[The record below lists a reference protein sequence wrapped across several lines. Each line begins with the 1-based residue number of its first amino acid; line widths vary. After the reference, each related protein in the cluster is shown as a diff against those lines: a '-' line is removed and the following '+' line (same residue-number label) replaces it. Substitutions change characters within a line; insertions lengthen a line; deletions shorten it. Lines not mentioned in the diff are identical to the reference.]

1 MKDIDDLTHEKH
13 LPSLQNTQGTV
24 KLLNEK
30 NTGTLLSAYVRRYM
44 EVVEDA
50 EGSVVNYIYVEIV
63 EKVCYVTLCYEE
75 LVPTKTWDPL

>member
-1 MKDIDDLTHEKH
+1 
-13 LPSLQNTQGTV
+13 
-24 KLLNEK
+24 
-30 NTGTLLSAYVRRYM
+30 M